1 MADNQTLF
9 ERYGGFTSVSRIVSS
24 FYDKVLESP
33 IVAGY
38 FEGSDMRRLVDHQT
52 KFIATLFGGPASYND
67 EALARMHANLKI
79 DKESF
84 DEVVELLTETL
95 EDFDIAPEDIEIV
108 RQEFNRR
115 EKLIV
120 TRPAGNA

>member
-1 MADNQTLF
+1 MADNQSVF
-9 ERYGGFTSVSRIVSS
+9 ERYGGFTSVSRIVSA

-52 KFIATLFGGPASYND
+52 KFIATLLGGPTSYND
-67 EALARMHANLKI
+67 EALARMHAHLDI
-79 DKESF
+79 DQESF

-95 EDFDIAPEDIEIV
+95 EDFDVAPEDVESV
-108 RQEFNRR
+108 RQAFNKRR
-115 EKLIV
+115 DLIV
-120 TRPAGNA
+120 TRSGGG

>member
-24 FYDKVLESP
+24 FYDRVLESP

-52 KFIATLFGGPASYND
+52 KFIATLMGGPASYND
-67 EALARMHANLKI
+67 EALARMHAHLGI
-79 DKESF
+79 DQESF
-84 DEVVELLTETL
+84 EEVVELLTETL
-95 EDFDIAPEDIEIV
+95 EDFDVAEEDIAAI
-108 RQEFNRR
+108 RQAFADRQH
-115 EKLIV
+115 LIV
-120 TRPAGNA
+120 TKGTP